1 MKCNILISTFPTLD
15 EAKEISHS
23 AIQEKFA
30 ACANILP
37 VNSIYS
43 WKNSVESSNEFLV
56 IFKTTS
62 SNVSKLRNFLSNK
75 HGYDVPEI
83 IMIPITIQHKNYAS
97 WVMTQVGG

>member
-1 MKCNILISTFPTLD
+1 MKCNILISTFSTLE
-15 EAKEISHS
+15 EAKEISHTVV
-23 AIQEKFA
+23 QEKLA
-30 ACANILP
+30 ACANIFP

-83 IMIPITIQHKNYAS
+83 IDFEVDNVNNSYLNWLIQS
-97 WVMTQVGG
+97 TS

>member
-1 MKCNILISTFPTLD
+1 MKCIILISTISTLD
-15 EAKEISHS
+15 EAKEISHN

-62 SNVSKLRNFLSNK
+62 SNVSKLRNFISNK

-83 IMIPITIQHKNYAS
+83 IDFEVDNVNDSYLKWLIHSTS
-97 WVMTQVGG
+97 